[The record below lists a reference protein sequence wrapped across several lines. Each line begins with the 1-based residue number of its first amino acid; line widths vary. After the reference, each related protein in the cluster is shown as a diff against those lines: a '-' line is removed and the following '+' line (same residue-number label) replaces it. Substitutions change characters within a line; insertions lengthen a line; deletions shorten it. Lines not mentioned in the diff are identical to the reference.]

1 MQFHITQ
8 NFKIVHGLEK
18 IHAKCNGDKQAMARL
33 KMVMTKMC
41 SDTKRGSML
50 LVTTSPGSVQGCGA
64 DRAHIAPLVQVSR
77 APRWVQ
83 LRG

>member
-1 MQFHITQ
+1 MEFHITQ
-8 NFKIVHGLEK
+8 DFRC
-18 IHAKCNGDKQAMARL
+18 ARNGKDACQMLRRL
-33 KMVMTKMC
+33 TNDGQDGVDRMC

-50 LVTTSPGSVQGCGA
+50 LMTTSPGSMQGCGA

>member
-1 MQFHITQ
+1 
-8 NFKIVHGLEK
+8 
-18 IHAKCNGDKQAMARL
+18 
-33 KMVMTKMC
+33 
-41 SDTKRGSML
+41 ML
-50 LVTTSPGSVQGCGA
+50 LVTTSPDSMQGCGA